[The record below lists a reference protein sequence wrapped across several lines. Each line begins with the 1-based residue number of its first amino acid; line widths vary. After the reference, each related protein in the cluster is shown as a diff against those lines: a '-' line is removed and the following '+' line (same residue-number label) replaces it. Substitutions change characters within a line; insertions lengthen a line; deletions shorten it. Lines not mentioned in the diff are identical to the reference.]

1 MVNLKKIKIKKVLL
15 FGFLIISIF
24 LLFLNT
30 KFILN
35 VDVHT
40 DSEAYISC
48 STLPNDDFEK
58 YYIKLENNKHEYSI
72 YLNTKIIKQVKLE
85 IASEHIDF
93 SVKINKAGIKLP
105 YLPVIYYSLKENTV
119 LSNEY
124 QSIIFKDISN
134 VVIIAP
140 IILLLISILSFILL
154 FYKSIKSF
162 FKNIKNYNIL
172 FIGIII
178 FIILF
183 ELVKFTG
190 MYSNTFGSNITL
202 FIFIFKSDSYFLSVF
217 IILLYIAIKVESKIV
232 SALIML
238 IIFAMVFTLVLDI
251 ALIQLL
257 SARLRFGEAGGFIP
271 DIPSIIK
278 MAKGFFLTS
287 VGIYA
292 LVLFIYVILF
302 AVFII
307 RRKEFYKFSKPY
319 KIAITV
325 MAIIFAP
332 LFMFT
337 MDIHTYNGT
346 AFQESIIAANLKK
359 TENVEYSR
367 KKIKNI
373 LNNFKFEN
381 KCIDGINSRKNI
393 IVLIME
399 SVSSYKSKLFG
410 GIENKME
417 ILDNIAKNNIYASE
431 YYSNS
436 YNSIKSKFN
445 ILTGSPLIT
454 KVNNQKYIKTMLE
467 KSIVHDFIN
476 NGYNI
481 EYYSSTDT
489 IFDDTR
495 QMVTLSGISNIYD
508 ANSDIFSHI
517 KKRYIFNGVEDKL
530 FYETVVNNLLNK
542 KHNKPYLA
550 FLTTMS
556 THSPYQ
562 HPVTKEYSFDK
573 VLEYSNIELN
583 NFIKEL
589 EKKDF
594 FKNGILVI
602 TADHRVMLPLTLK
615 EYEKLGPLANSRIPL
630 IIINENEK
638 YEIKGNFSHMDLG
651 KSLEYLTLNKVCF
664 NQFQKNIFGNEN
676 NNKCTIYQQLVNLA
690 LVDIKCGNNYGR
702 ILLDGD
708 NTRFINDKNLNLNN
722 NEKNKIIEYINY
734 LRIIE

>member
-134 VVIIAP
+134 IVIIAP

-307 RRKEFYKFSKPY
+307 RKKEFYKFSKPY

-359 TENVEYSR
+359 TE
-367 KKIKNI
+367 
-373 LNNFKFEN
+373 
-381 KCIDGINSRKNI
+381 
-393 IVLIME
+393 
-399 SVSSYKSKLFG
+399 YKSKLFG

-573 VLEYSNIELN
+573 VLEYSDIELN